1 MIGWLDSRPIIPVVV
16 SDAPEIAEDLADA
29 LNAGGVT
36 CAEITLRTPRAL
48 ELLVAMVAHAPAG
61 FAVGAGTVLDLS
73 QVDAVADAG
82 ASFIVSPGYDPEIV
96 DRARALGMAVLP
108 GVASATEV
116 QRARRDGV
124 ETLKFFPADR
134 LGGWE
139 TIAAF
144 AGVFDTVGFVPSGGV
159 GTDNLGRYLSLSAVP
174 AVSGSWLAPRRELDA
189 GDFSAVVERSRSA
202 MRIAAESC
210 PSGRSE
216 R

>member
-1 MIGWLDSRPIIPVVV
+1 MSVWLDSRPIIPVVV
-16 SDAPEIAEDLADA
+16 SDAPEIAADLADA
-29 LNAGGVT
+29 LDAGGVT

-48 ELLVAMVAHAPAG
+48 ELLAAMAARAPAG
-61 FAVGAGTVLDLS
+61 FAVGAGTVLDVS

-82 ASFIVSPGYDPEIV
+82 ASFVVSPGYDPEIV
-96 DRARALGMAVLP
+96 DRVRALGMDVLP

-139 TIAAF
+139 TIAAL
-144 AGVFDTVGFVPSGGV
+144 AAVFDGVGFVPSGGA
-159 GTDNLGRYLSLSAVP
+159 GADNLGRYLSMPAVP
-174 AVSGSWLAPRRELDA
+174 AVSGSWLAPRPELDA
-189 GDFSAVVERSRSA
+189 GDLSAVAERSRSA
-202 MRIAAESC
+202 IRIAAEAR

-216 R
+216 

>member
-1 MIGWLDSRPIIPVVV
+1 MSGWLASRPIIPVVV
-16 SDAPEIAEDLADA
+16 SDAPEVAADLADA
-29 LNAGGVT
+29 LDAGGVT
-36 CAEITLRTPRAL
+36 CAEVTLRTPRAL
-48 ELLVAMVAHAPAG
+48 EMLAAMAARAPAG
-61 FAVGAGTVLDLS
+61 FAVGAGTVLDVS

-82 ASFIVSPGYDPEIV
+82 ASFVVSPGYDPEIV
-96 DRARALGMAVLP
+96 DRARALGMDVLP

-134 LGGWE
+134 LGRWE

-144 AGVFDTVGFVPSGGV
+144 AAVFDGVGFVPSGGV
-159 GTDNLGRYLSLSAVP
+159 GADDLGRYLSLPAVP

-189 GDFSAVVERSRSA
+189 GDISAVAERSRSA
-202 MRIAAESC
+202 IRIAAEAS

-216 R
+216 